1 MKKKLPLFFL
11 ICLII
16 ILVFNQYFKTIS
28 QSVLADFALNIIPSL
43 APSMLFDYLFIN
55 TDGLSYIY
63 QLLSKKVK
71 NTHAIYRHL
80 LVFLGLISGTPTL
93 ANYLEDSLQKNYLQ
107 KEEGEAILS
116 AFALPSF
123 PFIMSFI
130 IPELTDEYRLI
141 FIIIFYLPPLIYY
154 LLMTK
159 KYTHTSLVSFTN
171 YHQNFLE
178 KSIIDTSKTFLLLLG
193 SVLIFSLPLLLIN
206 YFPNNL
212 IRFSLASLFEFTNIR
227 FLISLKTPI
236 SFLLSII
243 VLSFSSLSLFCQI
256 AILAP
261 SFSLKSIIK
270 KRLLLCGVTSL
281 LALSILFI

>member
-16 ILVFNQYFKTIS
+16 ILIFNQYLKPIS
-28 QSVLADFALNIIPSL
+28 QNVLVDFAFNIVPSL
-43 APSMLFDYLFIN
+43 APSMLFDYFFIN
-55 TDGLSYIY
+55 TDGLSYSY
-63 QLLSKKVK
+63 QLLNKKFNNAHV
-71 NTHAIYRHL
+71 IYRHL
-80 LVFLGLISGTPTL
+80 LVFLGLMSGTPTL
-93 ANYLEDSLQKNYLQ
+93 ANYLEDSLQKKYLQ

-130 IPELTDEYRLI
+130 IPEVVKEYRLI
-141 FIIIFYLPPLIYY
+141 FLSIIYLPAFIYY
-154 LLMTK
+154 LLATK
-159 KYTHTSLVSFTN
+159 TYIQTSTVLFTN
-171 YHQNFLE
+171 YHHNFLE
-178 KSIIDTSKTFLLLLG
+178 KSIFDTSKTFLLLLG
-193 SVLIFSLPLLLIN
+193 SILIFSLPLFFIN
-206 YFPNNL
+206 RLPNTL
-212 IRFSLASLFEFTNIR
+212 IRLSLASLLEFTNIR

-236 SFLLSII
+236 SLLLAAS

-261 SFSLKSIIK
+261 SFSLKKIIK

-281 LALSILFI
+281 LTVVILFI